1 MAYDDLSCASLYLS
15 QGVNCGD
22 QRDVLGPRNQQ
33 DLYSTLLFYSQTS
46 RTGELSVLVLETGE
60 GRSGCL
66 ISSGAERIHF
76 IFIQDRP
83 IESKDEETCGAGER
97 NYILRLKRSD
107 RSNDMHF
114 KCIANFLTIS
124 VYGPANSVK
133 RSDIYLSAGRW
144 VPVSQQE
151 GLALVPPVSPGQSS
165 LPSISK

>member
-33 DLYSTLLFYSQTS
+33 DLYSTLLFYSQT
-46 RTGELSVLVLETGE
+46 GLSVLVLET
-60 GRSGCL
+60 SGCL

-76 IFIQDRP
+76 IFIQERP

-133 RSDIYLSAGRW
+133 RSDIYLSAGR
-144 VPVSQQE
+144 
-151 GLALVPPVSPGQSS
+151 
-165 LPSISK
+165 

>member
-33 DLYSTLLFYSQTS
+33 DLYSTLLFYSQT
-46 RTGELSVLVLETGE
+46 GLSVLVLET
-60 GRSGCL
+60 SGCL